1 MTMAVGLDA
10 CPADQS
16 GGAARASSK
25 RWVVL
30 FVALAAGWG
39 ILFGYSATFLS
50 EDLPFRPQGAASPE
64 PAFGFP
70 PLPQPVVAAVQ
81 APAAA
86 PPSAPSRVAE
96 PAPAA
101 APVLA
106 PVLAPVPAPVPAPTP
121 VARLERVE
129 YVGTWG
135 PNEAACGK
143 RSRRRGYIPAT
154 ITPERASA
162 GRTICSF
169 YDGRRVGNAWT
180 MAADCSERGRRWS
193 SQVRLVVDGDRLTWT
208 SGKGTA
214 SYVRCGRRAG

>member
-1 MTMAVGLDA
+1 MAMAVGLDA
-10 CPADQS
+10 GPAEQ
-16 GGAARASSK
+16 GGGQVRAVSK
-25 RWVVL
+25 RWIAL

-39 ILFGYSATFLS
+39 ILFGYSLTFLN
-50 EDLPFRPQGAASPE
+50 EDMPFRPAAAALPE
-64 PAFGFP
+64 PPAFGFP

-81 APAAA
+81 APTAPSPSVAVEPQAAPVAAA
-86 PPSAPSRVAE
+86 PM
-96 PAPAA
+96 PA
-101 APVLA
+101 
-106 PVLAPVPAPVPAPTP
+106 PAPVPRMDRA
-121 VARLERVE
+121 E

-135 PNEAACGK
+135 PTEAACGR

-154 ITPERASA
+154 ITPDRASA

-169 YDGRRVGNAWT
+169 HDGRRTGNAWV
-180 MAADCSERGRRWS
+180 MAADCADRGRRWS